1 MIALGFF
8 DGVHNGHGALLRR
21 VVDKARE
28 LDAVAAAFTFD
39 RSPTAAITGQTV
51 PLLSSVED
59 RGWLMRSRYGIQEV
73 VVSNFDGMMRMDW
86 EDFVDR
92 YLAEE
97 LGAVHVVAGH
107 DFHFGYMGKG
117 NPRRL
122 QEKCAQLGIGC
133 DIIPKVE
140 QDGITISST
149 YIRTLIAQ
157 GEMERAVQFL
167 GHPHVLT
174 QKVAH
179 GKKIGSSTLG
189 FPTVNLHIP
198 EGVIVPAFGVYTT
211 KVCFGGESR
220 IAVTNVGVRPTVQDG
235 DRRVTVEGF
244 ILDFDGD
251 LYGQTMRMEFYHRL
265 PGGAEVSLYGGA
277 GGGDPQERPADPG
290 IFSGKGGVSIR
301 RGEKRPRRA
310 TGGRKSKIGSGG
322 TTNAPF
328 TGYTPHAVRD
338 PVYHA
343 ADLCLRAFPG
353 GRVAGYPG
361 QYCTGPD
368 PHRDDGGPPHH

>member
-1 MIALGFF
+1 MNKNRRVIALGFF

-157 GEMERAVQFL
+157 GEMERANSFL

-174 QKVAH
+174 DTPIRPS
-179 GKKIGSSTLG
+179 GKIGEQDYCLLLWAEFFQRIREVFIRHADRLSGGIEYG
-189 FPTVNLHIP
+189 FPLRHVLP
-198 EGVIVPAFGVYTT
+198 VRKAFKFAPSEVA
-211 KVCFGGESR
+211 EQHL
-220 IAVTNVGVRPTVQDG
+220 AVASP
-235 DRRVTVEGF
+235 F
-244 ILDFDGD
+244 A
-251 LYGQTMRMEFYHRL
+251 L
-265 PGGAEVSLYGGA
+265 P
-277 GGGDPQERPADPG
+277 
-290 IFSGKGGVSIR
+290 
-301 RGEKRPRRA
+301 
-310 TGGRKSKIGSGG
+310 
-322 TTNAPF
+322 
-328 TGYTPHAVRD
+328 
-338 PVYHA
+338 
-343 ADLCLRAFPG
+343 
-353 GRVAGYPG
+353 
-361 QYCTGPD
+361 
-368 PHRDDGGPPHH
+368 